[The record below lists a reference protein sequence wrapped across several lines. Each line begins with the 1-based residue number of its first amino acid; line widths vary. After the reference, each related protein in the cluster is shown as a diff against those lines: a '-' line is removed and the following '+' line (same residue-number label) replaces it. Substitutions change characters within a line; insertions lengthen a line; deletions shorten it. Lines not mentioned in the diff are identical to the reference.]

1 MKRPLVAVTLAYLG
15 GLFLGHLLDLSWTSL
30 LVGAGFLILLTLLLL
45 WRQQP
50 ASVYPLLAAA
60 LCGGALLY
68 EWDTLRPQ
76 REPLRSFFG
85 QGEVQVLGTV
95 VEEPRHTQNRWRL
108 RVAVQQVRRPSGAL
122 KPVNLDAAEERP
134 AWLKTPRS
142 RLHLVTAER
151 PGIDY
156 GDQVEFVGE
165 LEAPRPA
172 TNPGQFSLRTNLAR
186 QGLYASAFLTEDHPL
201 KPGGPGRVRWS
212 GRAAVSLRQALTGTI
227 ERTMPRPYPTLY
239 AQLFNSIVYG
249 LYAVPIPEDLEE
261 LFRRAGVIH
270 ILVASG
276 TQVSL
281 LVLFLLWPLRRR
293 RPPVPVAILIGLVV
307 VAYSAVA
314 RPEASIVRAAA
325 IGLLVVLAL
334 VLNREPDALT
344 LLALAALAVLV
355 PHPQAL
361 FASANFQLSF
371 AAVLGLMYLG
381 SPLQARLS
389 RWLPNW
395 IALPMSMSVGAQLA
409 VAPILVHGFQRFSL
423 AAFVANVPIVPL
435 AGLLVASGLITSV
448 LGLLYLPLAAG
459 LNVFN
464 HLALTLLLKMT
475 AFFAHIPYGYVDLP
489 AISAWH
495 IGLWYVGLGLL
506 ALALTGRLRTHLT
519 RENLLVGTLLVV
531 TVLVVWKAIASAN
544 ATLRVTFLDVGNG
557 DAILIQSP
565 SGRTMLIDGGPR
577 QEEPYEYDAGERV
590 VVPALMALGV
600 RALDVVVLTHP
611 ENDHVGGLTAVL
623 KAVPVRHVLEPGV
636 EHEARSYQEFRHEVQ
651 KQGLPRLTAA
661 RGQRINLGRGVRVYV
676 LWPLAPSLRPEQA
689 KVNNQSVVL
698 KLVYGRISFLFTGD
712 IEAEVEEELLRQ
724 GGHLRSTVLKVA
736 HHGSGSSTT
745 EPFRQAVQPEV
756 AVISVGRAN
765 PHGHP
770 SPEVYQRLKDNGAKV
785 YRTDWSGAITI
796 KTNGR
801 GFKVEEY
808 GEK

>member
-1 MKRPLVAVTLAYLG
+1 MKRPLVAVTLAYLL
-15 GLFLGHLLDLSWTSL
+15 GLVLGHGLDLSWASL
-30 LVGAGFLILLTLLLL
+30 LAAAGFLTLLTLLLL
-45 WRQQP
+45 WRQP
-50 ASVYPLLAAA
+50 SASVYPLLAAA

-68 EWDTLRPQ
+68 EWDTARSE
-76 REPLRSFFG
+76 REPLRTFFG
-85 QGEVQVLGTV
+85 RGEVQVLGTV
-95 VEEPRHTQNRWRL
+95 VEDPRYTQNRWRL
-108 RVAVQQVRRPSGAL
+108 RVAVQQVRRPSGGFEPPPLSA
-122 KPVNLDAAEERP
+122 P
-134 AWLKTPRS
+134 AKRWAWPPAPRS
-142 RLHLVTAER
+142 RVHLVTADR
-151 PGIDY
+151 PGVDY
-156 GDQVEFVGE
+156 GDQVKFVGE

-186 QGLYASAFLTEDHPL
+186 QGVYASAFLTEDHPL
-201 KPGGPGRVRWS
+201 KPCGPGPVPWS
-212 GRAAVSLRQALTGTI
+212 GRTAASLRQALTGTI
-227 ERTMPRPYPTLY
+227 DRSMPRPYPTLY
-239 AQLFNSIVYG
+239 AQLLNSIVYG
-249 LYAVPIPEDLEE
+249 MYAVPIPEDLEE

-281 LVLFLLWPLRRR
+281 LVIFLLWPLRRR
-293 RPPVPVAILIGLVV
+293 RPSLPVAILIGLVV

-371 AAVLGLMYLG
+371 VAVLGLMYLG
-381 SPLQARLS
+381 APLQTWLS
-389 RWLPNW
+389 RRLPDW
-395 IALPMSMSVGAQLA
+395 IALPLAMSVGAQLA
-409 VAPILVHGFQRFSL
+409 VAPILVHGFHRFSL

-435 AGLLVASGLITSV
+435 AGLLVASGLATSV
-448 LGLLYLPLAAG
+448 LGLIYRPLAAG

-464 HLALTLLLKMT
+464 HFVLTLLLKMT
-475 AFFAHIPYGYVDLP
+475 AFFAHIPYGYVDIP
-489 AISAWH
+489 TVSAWH
-495 IGLWYVGLGLL
+495 VGLWYVGLGLL
-506 ALALTGRLRTHLT
+506 ALALTGRLRNYLT

-531 TVLVVWKAIASAN
+531 TVFVLWKAIAGAN
-544 ATLRVTFLDVGNG
+544 ATLTVTFLDVGHG

-600 RALDVVVLTHP
+600 RALDFVVLTHP
-611 ENDHVGGLTAVL
+611 QNDHVGGLTAVL
-623 KAVPVRHVLEPGV
+623 KAVPVRHVLDPGLAY
-636 EHEARSYQEFRHEVQ
+636 EARSYQEFGHEVA
-651 KQGLPRLTAA
+651 KQGRPRLTAA
-661 RGQRINLGRGVRVYV
+661 RGQQIHLGRGVRLYV
-676 LWPLAPSLRPEQA
+676 LWPLAPSLRQEQA

-724 GGHLRSTVLKVA
+724 GSYLRSTVLKVA

-756 AVISVGRAN
+756 AVISVGRGN

-770 SPEVYQRLKDNGAKV
+770 SPEVCQRLEENGAKL

-801 GFKVEEY
+801 RFRVEEY